1 MTRGSVGDFRMLATA
16 ANRQPA
22 AACYV
27 RAYGESEFRL
37 VGLNIL
43 RIEAGEIVEITS
55 FTPELCWA
63 FELPPTL

>member
-1 MTRGSVGDFRMLATA
+1 MPF
-16 ANRQPA
+16 
-22 AACYV
+22 
-27 RAYGESEFRL
+27 
-37 VGLNIL
+37 